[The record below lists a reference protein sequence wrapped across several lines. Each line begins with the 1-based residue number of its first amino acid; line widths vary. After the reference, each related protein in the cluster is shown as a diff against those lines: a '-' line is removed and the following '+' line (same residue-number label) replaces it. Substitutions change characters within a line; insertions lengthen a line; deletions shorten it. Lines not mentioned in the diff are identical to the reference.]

1 MMILHLFN
9 PEHEIALAAHL
20 AHFTPPH
27 AARQLKADLCWL
39 PALWAGE
46 HDAVLVENA
55 DYARKA
61 CARRCKLLGRAIPQ
75 FVERDQL
82 PHLDI
87 THVEPWGW
95 DAAVATDLQRWG
107 VAADVMPD
115 AAQLERYRQLAHRRT
130 SAQLLPALR
139 VEGTVGEAVECS
151 TLQQVAECQQRWGQI
166 VVKSPWS
173 SSGRGVRYCDASHLV
188 NSEQR
193 IVNSGLDGWINN
205 IIKQQGSVM
214 VEPYYNKV
222 KDFGMEFEVDAA
234 GKVHYLGLSLFH
246 TKNGAYTGN
255 LLATEEAK
263 RELMARYLPLEL
275 LDEVRQRIIDNV
287 QLGDYQGPF
296 GIDMMVVN
304 CQFSI
309 VNSQLLLH
317 PCVELNLR
325 RTMGHVAL
333 TMTPTDDDIVKVMR
347 IELTDHYKLHIR
359 KA

>member
-1 MMILHLFN
+1 MMTLHLFN
-9 PEHEIALAAHL
+9 PEHDIALAAHL

-39 PALWAGE
+39 PALWASAD
-46 HDAVLVENA
+46 DAVLVENA
-55 DYARKA
+55 DYARRAYAK
-61 CARRCKLLGRAIPQ
+61 RCKLLGRQMPQ
-75 FVERDQL
+75 FVERGQL
-82 PHLDI
+82 PQLQI

-107 VAADVMPD
+107 VAADVLPD
-115 AAQLERYRQLAHRRT
+115 ATLLERYRQLSHRRT
-130 SAQLLPALR
+130 SAQLLPSLR
-139 VEGTVGEAVECS
+139 LEGTVGEAVECR
-151 TLQQVAECQQRWGQI
+151 TPEQVDELQQRWGQI

-173 SSGRGVRYCDASHLV
+173 SSGRGVRYSDASRLV
-188 NSEQR
+188 DNGKVIMDNWVR
-193 IVNSGLDGWINN
+193 N

-222 KDFGMEFEVDAA
+222 KDFGMEFEVDAV

-255 LLATEEAK
+255 LLATEDAK
-263 RELMARYLPLEL
+263 RQLMARYLPLEL
-275 LDEVRQRIIDNV
+275 LDDIRQRIVDNV

-296 GIDMMVVN
+296 GVDMMVVN
-304 CQFSI
+304 
-309 VNSQLLLH
+309 SQSLLLH

-333 TMTPTDDDIVKVMR
+333 SMTPTDDDIVKVMR
-347 IELTDHYKLHIR
+347 IELEDHYKLHIR
-359 KA
+359 KAQ

>member
-1 MMILHLFN
+1 
-9 PEHEIALAAHL
+9 
-20 AHFTPPH
+20 
-27 AARQLKADLCWL
+27 
-39 PALWAGE
+39 
-46 HDAVLVENA
+46 
-55 DYARKA
+55 
-61 CARRCKLLGRAIPQ
+61 
-75 FVERDQL
+75 
-82 PHLDI
+82 
-87 THVEPWGW
+87 
-95 DAAVATDLQRWG
+95 
-107 VAADVMPD
+107 
-115 AAQLERYRQLAHRRT
+115 
-130 SAQLLPALR
+130 
-139 VEGTVGEAVECS
+139 
-151 TLQQVAECQQRWGQI
+151 
-166 VVKSPWS
+166 
-173 SSGRGVRYCDASHLV
+173 
-188 NSEQR
+188 
-193 IVNSGLDGWINN
+193 
-205 IIKQQGSVM
+205 
-214 VEPYYNKV
+214 
-222 KDFGMEFEVDAA
+222 MEFEVDAA

>member
-1 MMILHLFN
+1 M
-9 PEHEIALAAHL
+9 
-20 AHFTPPH
+20 
-27 AARQLKADLCWL
+27 
-39 PALWAGE
+39 
-46 HDAVLVENA
+46 
-55 DYARKA
+55 
-61 CARRCKLLGRAIPQ
+61 PQ
-75 FVERDQL
+75 FVERVQL
-82 PHLDI
+82 PQLNI
-87 THVEPWGW
+87 THVDPWGW
-95 DAAVATDLQRWG
+95 DAAIATDLQRWG

-115 AAQLERYRQLAHRRT
+115 AACLERYRLLSHRRT
-130 SAQLLPALR
+130 AAQLLPALR
-139 VEGTVGEAVECS
+139 VEGTVGEAIECS
-151 TLQQVAECQQRWGQI
+151 TLQQVSECQQRWGQ
-166 VVKSPWS
+166 VVIKSPWS

-188 NSEQR
+188 DNGKLIIDNWVR
-193 IVNSGLDGWINN
+193 N

-255 LLATEEAK
+255 LLATEAAK
-263 RELMARYLPLEL
+263 RELMARYLPLDL
-275 LDEVRQRIIDNV
+275 LDDVRQRIIDNV

-304 CQFSI
+304 SQLSI
-309 VNSQLLLH
+309 LNSQLLLH

-347 IELTDHYKLHIR
+347 IELEDHYKLHIR
-359 KA
+359 KAQ

>member
-1 MMILHLFN
+1 MILHLFN

-39 PALWAGE
+39 PALWANE

-61 CARRCKLLGRAIPQ
+61 CARRCKSLGRAIPQ
-75 FVERDQL
+75 FVEREQL
-82 PHLDI
+82 PFLQI
-87 THVEPWGW
+87 THVDPWGW

-107 VAADVMPD
+107 VTADVMPD
-115 AAQLERYRQLAHRRT
+115 TSQLECYRQLAHRRT

-151 TLQQVAECQQRWGQI
+151 TLQQVAECQQRWGKI

-173 SSGRGVRYCDASHLV
+173 SSGRGVHFSI
-188 NSEQR
+188 Q
-193 IVNSGLDGWINN
+193 DGWINN

-222 KDFGMEFEVDAA
+222 KDFGMEFEVDAG

-246 TKNGAYTGN
+246 TKNGAYIGN

-263 RELMARYLPLEL
+263 REKMARYLSLEL

-296 GIDMMVVN
+296 GIDMMVVQRSTFN
-304 CQFSI
+304 VPPSTF
-309 VNSQLLLH
+309 NLH
-317 PCVELNLR
+317 PCVEINLR

-333 TMTPTDDDIVKVMR
+333 SMTPTDDDIKKVMR
-347 IELTDHYKLHIR
+347 IELEDHYKLHIR
-359 KA
+359 KVQ